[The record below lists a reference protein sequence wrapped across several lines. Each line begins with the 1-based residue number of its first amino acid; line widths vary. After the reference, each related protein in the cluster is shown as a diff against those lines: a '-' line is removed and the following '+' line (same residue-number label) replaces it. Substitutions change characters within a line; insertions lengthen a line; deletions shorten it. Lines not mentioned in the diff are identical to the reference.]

1 MHIDAHGALSVLGAL
16 PLHMHIAPLGACALC
31 PAPSE
36 AHFSRSQKTG
46 KNPFHEQ
53 AAAARVGSLR
63 AAARLVRTVRALVRL
78 PLGML
83 HGHTHGFRNWLTRL
97 AFPAISQI
105 HVITMSSVPLIYTL
119 IPN

>member
-36 AHFSRSQKTG
+36 AHFSRSQKAG
-46 KNPFHEQ
+46 ENPFHEQ

-63 AAARLVRTVRALVRL
+63 AAARPTKSAKPL
-78 PLGML
+78 PDML
-83 HGHTHGFRNWLTRL
+83 IGHTHCFRNWLTRL